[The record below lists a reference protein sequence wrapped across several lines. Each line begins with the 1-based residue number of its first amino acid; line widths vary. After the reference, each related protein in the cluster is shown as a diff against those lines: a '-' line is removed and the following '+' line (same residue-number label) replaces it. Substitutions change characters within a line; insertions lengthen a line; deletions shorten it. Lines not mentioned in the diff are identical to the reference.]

1 MKHAWLVAMALA
13 LFVGSPA
20 EARKECRPVEKADA
34 AEETE
39 DRWPNDVQYGWQHDG
54 GGSGW
59 VHGRDDDTVAEAVAE
74 EDGDADADADASDAS
89 WVHDTDYGWWAAVPR
104 AALNEVEDAR
114 GAGSEDEELQDCT
127 VSRERNEC
135 VVLAN
140 QIARYRFQLALAE
153 ERQDAMWEE
162 SLRAHIER
170 LEARGEFRACPW
182 VEPSTR
188 EKIIVTLNEVIKAV
202 GVASQVAATL
212 YRMGVF

>member
-13 LFVGSPA
+13 LFLGSPA

-39 DRWPNDVQYGWQHDG
+39 DRWPNDVQYGWQHQG

-59 VHGRDDDTVAEAVAE
+59 VHGRDDDDVAEALADE
-74 EDGDADADADASDAS
+74 EIDADASDAS
-89 WVHDTDYGWWAAVPR
+89 WVHDTDYGWWAAVPN
-104 AALNEVEDAR
+104 AALNEVEDAP
-114 GAGSEDEELQDCT
+114 GAGSDEDALEDCT

-140 QIARYRFQLALAE
+140 QIARYRFQLALAI
-153 ERQDAMWEE
+153 EREDLLWED

-182 VEPSTR
+182 VEPSIR
-188 EKIIVTLNEVIKAV
+188 EQIIVTLTEVIKAV
-202 GVASQVAATL
+202 GVASQVYTSL

>member
-20 EARKECRPVEKADA
+20 EARKECRPVETADA

-39 DRWPNDVQYGWQHDG
+39 AEDRWPHDTQYGWPHQG

-59 VHGRDDDTVAEAVAE
+59 VHGRDDDDAAADDDAEV
-74 EDGDADADADASDAS
+74 EDGTDGS
-89 WVHDTDYGWWAAVPR
+89 WVHDTDYGWWAAVPG
-104 AALNEVEDAR
+104 AALAEVEDDPV
-114 GAGSEDEELQDCT
+114 GSGDEDALEDCT

-140 QIARYRFQLALAE
+140 QIARYRFQLALAIDRE
-153 ERQDAMWEE
+153 DLLWED

-170 LEARGEFRACPW
+170 LETRGEFHDCPW
-182 VEPSTR
+182 VEPSLR
-188 EKIIVTLNEVIKAV
+188 EKIVVTLNEVIKAV